1 MSEDR
6 AVALAR
12 EIATYHA
19 GVVTWTRS
27 VKPDEGEFGEPN
39 VLFRRG
45 EVPEMD

>member
-1 MSEDR
+1 M
-6 AVALAR
+6 ALAR

-27 VKPDEGEFGEPN
+27 VKPDECEFGQPN
-39 VLFRRG
+39 VLFRHG